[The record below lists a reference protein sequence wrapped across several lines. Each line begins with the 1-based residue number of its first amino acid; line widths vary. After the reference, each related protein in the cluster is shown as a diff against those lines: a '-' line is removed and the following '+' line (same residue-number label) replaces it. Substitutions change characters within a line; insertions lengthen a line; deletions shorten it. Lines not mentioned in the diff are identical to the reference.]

1 MERSGCDISASRGIF
16 IKNLQ
21 GEKEV
26 YLTLSKGSYLI
37 PPSGWI
43 ALGSPVLF
51 FLLSWC
57 GSNVKLPWKGSFE
70 GYEVVCGDGDE
81 SCPNTDFSGL

>member
-1 MERSGCDISASRGIF
+1 
-16 IKNLQ
+16 
-21 GEKEV
+21 
-26 YLTLSKGSYLI
+26 
-37 PPSGWI
+37 
-43 ALGSPVLF
+43 LF